1 MEKSQDDDEK
11 IIKSIGNILS
21 LPKESDDGNVEYKQQ
36 LINLTPERIEG
47 LITQMSYRL
56 NEGGGEAI
64 YEIGYTDD
72 GFPKGLSK
80 EKLDESINNLV
91 KIANNINA
99 KIMKIMEKE
108 VSPNKYVSEVLVREN
123 YDRNHKYIDL
133 TIVVAGNVDASK
145 SSTIGVLTTGILDDG
160 KGLARSHVCNFK
172 HELETGRT
180 SSIAKHILGFRSDG
194 TIVNDNLKSKLS
206 WPDIVG
212 ESSKIITFNDLA
224 GHERYLRT
232 TIRGFSS
239 MYADYCMIVM
249 DGLRGFTHMTKEHLG
264 LALSF
269 KIPFYI
275 VVSKIDITPQHIRE
289 DLREKINSLMK
300 QPGLRKIPI
309 WIKNDDDI
317 CTAANK
323 INTGACVPIFE
334 ISNVTGENID
344 SLRKFLN
351 LLPTKKNYEIQVNE
365 HVEFIIDEKFT
376 VPGAGT
382 VVSGQLLQG
391 KVRKNDV
398 VMIGP
403 DGNGNF
409 KKTQIKSIHFKQILV
424 EEAEAGHFFCFAI
437 KNVNKSW
444 IRRGMVIVSAQGI
457 TNATNEFEAEVNI
470 LTNHHTTIRIGYEP
484 CIHIN
489 NIAQPC
495 KIMSIEKIKS
505 GKKNN
510 EEEEEVEEGR
520 VILRPGDKANIHFK
534 FKVKP
539 EYIREGLRI
548 IFRENK
554 VRGIGIIKRIIC

>member
-1 MEKSQDDDEK
+1 MQSFEEDKLSNT
-11 IIKSIGNILS
+11 IGNILS
-21 LPKESDDGNVEYKQQ
+21 LSKESDDGNIEYKQQ
-36 LINLTPERIEG
+36 LINLTSDRIDG
-47 LITQMSYRL
+47 LITQMGYRL

-72 GFPKGLSK
+72 GFPRGLSR
-80 EKLDESINNLV
+80 EKLDESINNL
-91 KIANNINA
+91 KNIASRLNA

-108 VSPNKYVSEVLVREN
+108 ISPNKFVSEVLVREN

-133 TIVVAGNVDASK
+133 TILVAGNVDASK
-145 SSTIGVLTTGILDDG
+145 SSTIGVLTTGQLDDG
-160 KGLARSHVCNFK
+160 KGSARSHILNFK

-194 TIVNDNLKSKLS
+194 SIVNDSLKYKLS
-206 WPDIVG
+206 WPDIVS

-224 GHERYLRT
+224 GHEKYLRT

-289 DLREKINSLMK
+289 ELREKINILMK

-334 ISNVTGENID
+334 ISNVTGENINN
-344 SLRKFLN
+344 LRKFLN
-351 LLPTKKNYEIQVNE
+351 LLPHKKNLEIKQNE
-365 HVEFIIDEKFT
+365 HIEYIIDEKFT
-376 VPGAGT
+376 VPGVGT
-382 VVSGQLLQG
+382 VISGQLLKG
-391 KVRKNDV
+391 KVKKNDF

-409 KKTQIKSIHFKQILV
+409 KKTQIKSIHFKQIFV
-424 EEAEAGHFFCFAI
+424 DEAEAGHFYCFAI
-437 KNVNKSW
+437 KNINKNW
-444 IRRGMVIVSAQGI
+444 IRRGMVIVSTHGI
-457 TNATNEFEAEVNI
+457 KNASHEFEAEVNI
-470 LTNHHTTIRIGYEP
+470 LTTHHTTIKLGYEP

-489 NIAQPC
+489 NISQSC
-495 KIMSIEKIKS
+495 KILNIEKIKS
-505 GKKNN
+505 KVKDDENDI
-510 EEEEEVEEGR
+510 EEGKI
-520 VILRPGDKANIHFK
+520 ILRPGDKANIHFK

-554 VRGIGIIKRIIC
+554 VRGIGIIKKIIC

>member
-1 MEKSQDDDEK
+1 MQSIEEDKL
-11 IIKSIGNILS
+11 INTIGNILS
-21 LPKESDDGNVEYKQQ
+21 LPKELDDGNIEYKQQ

-47 LITQMSYRL
+47 LITQMCYRL
-56 NEGGGEAI
+56 NEGSGEAI

-72 GFPKGLSK
+72 GFPRGLSK
-80 EKLDESINNLV
+80 EKLNESLNNLNT
-91 KIANNINA
+91 IANRVNA

-108 VSPNKYVSEVLVREN
+108 VSPNKYVIEALVREN
-123 YDRNHKYIDL
+123 YDHNNKYIDL

-145 SSTIGVLTTGILDDG
+145 SSTIGVLITGELDDG
-160 KGLARSHVCNFK
+160 KGLARSHIFNFK

-194 TIVNDNLKSKLS
+194 SIVNDNLKARLS
-206 WPDIVG
+206 WPDIVS

-224 GHERYLRT
+224 GHEKYLRT

-275 VVSKIDITPQHIRE
+275 VVSKIDITPQHIKE
-289 DLREKINSLMK
+289 ELRDKINTLMK
-300 QPGLRKIPI
+300 QPGLRKIPL

-317 CTAANK
+317 CIAANK

-334 ISNVTGENID
+334 ISNVTGENINN
-344 SLRKFLN
+344 LRKFLN
-351 LLPTKKNYEIQVNE
+351 LLPKKKHNE
-365 HVEFIIDEKFT
+365 MKQNDNIEFIIDEKFT
-376 VPGAGT
+376 VTGVGT
-382 VVSGQLLQG
+382 VVSGQLLNG
-391 KVRKNDV
+391 KVRKNDF

-437 KNVNKSW
+437 KNINKNW
-444 IRRGMVIVSAQGI
+444 IRRGMVIVSVQEK
-457 TNATNEFEAEVNI
+457 TNASYEFEAEVNI
-470 LTNHHTTIRIGYEP
+470 LTNHHTTIKLGYEP

-489 NIAQPC
+489 NISQTC
-495 KIMSIEKIKS
+495 KILNIDKIKS
-505 GKKNN
+505 KVKDEDGDI
-510 EEEEEVEEGR
+510 EEGKI
-520 VILRPGDKANIHFK
+520 ILRPGDKANIHFK
-534 FKVKP
+534 FKMKP

-554 VRGIGIIKRIIC
+554 VRGIGIIKKIIY